1 MYYLKKQIIKFGYE
15 ILVCNKYHVYLLM
28 NKKIEKKL
36 IHFVMQLRKSRF
48 FGLARGVL
56 LDNGVTSPCPRPHQ
70 DLSWTPPLPLHGRYY
85 ILLKTKG
92 AHVLRG
98 RKYSY
103 GEAWSNM
110 NTIKRNW
117 LPFTSV
123 YINPNVTFIYYNQE
137 SVLWATHNVWYK
149 HHIPNTH
156 PCTSPS
162 QHNEILFSME
172 KSYPPLV
179 REPTQSGV
187 RRKCSGMLN
196 HTILGQTPKSNLAE

>member
-1 MYYLKKQIIKFGYE
+1 MYIYSWIKKLKKNWS
-15 ILVCNKYHVYLLM
+15 ILWCNLEKVDFLVSHVVFYLTM
-28 NKKIEKKL
+28 EWPP
-36 IHFVMQLRKSRF
+36 H
-48 FGLARGVL
+48 A
-56 LDNGVTSPCPRPHQ
+56 LDPTKTLVG
-70 DLSWTPPLPLHGRYY
+70 PPLPLHGRYY

-92 AHVLRG
+92 AHVPRG